1 MNELKTAIAQHL
13 TNQGIPTEEDAIVK
27 IVEMYKVYNVV
38 VAGRPAR
45 FVSKAKVD
53 ALRQPKT
60 LAACTWT
67 LEASMRRQEGKKWV
81 ARIDGTCKELD
92 GLRRTFLSA
101 QSIEWGKYG
110 MRKAVFEIQEPGYYQ
125 DSDGDY
131 FRAFID
137 GDGIDAVTCSKLE
150 VLAHFGK
157 VKV

>member
-1 MNELKTAIAQHL
+1 MNELKNAIANHL
-13 TNQGIPTEEDAIVK
+13 TSKGIPTEASAIVK
-27 IVEMYKVYNVV
+27 VVEMYKVYNVV
-38 VAGRPAR
+38 VAGRRAR

-53 ALRQPKT
+53 ALRQPKV
-60 LAACTWT
+60 LVACTWT

-81 ARIDGTCKELD
+81 ARIDGTCKEFD
-92 GLRRTFLSA
+92 GLHRTFISS
-101 QSIEWGKYG
+101 QSVEWGKYG